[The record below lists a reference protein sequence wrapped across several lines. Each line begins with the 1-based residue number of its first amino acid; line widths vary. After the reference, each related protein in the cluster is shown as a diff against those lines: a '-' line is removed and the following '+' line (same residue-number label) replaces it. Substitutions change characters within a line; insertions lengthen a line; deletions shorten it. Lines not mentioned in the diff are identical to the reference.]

1 MTSNAESNTE
11 EIPGIASTLVCV
23 NSHSWHINI
32 SIIGLAAFLPDNY
45 REPDCSKDYRRV
57 DTSEVPRKDTPAAL
71 VRNKGPVAFLDRHKV
86 AGIPVPGVY
95 IHTDNHRLVRDMP
108 ALVIGVA
115 APVPQSVPDPAGP
128 DPVADKV
135 IPASFQKNPAEDF
148 ACLADNRV
156 PARYT

>member
-1 MTSNAESNTE
+1 M
-11 EIPGIASTLVCV
+11 
-23 NSHSWHINI
+23 
-32 SIIGLAAFLPDNY
+32 
-45 REPDCSKDYRRV
+45 
-57 DTSEVPRKDTPAAL
+57 DTPAVPHKDTSASL

-86 AGIPVPGVY
+86 AGIPVPGGH
-95 IHTDNHRLVRDMP
+95 IRTDNHRLVRDMP
-108 ALVIGVA
+108 APEIGVA

-128 DPVADKV
+128 DPVADKG